1 MVDHDRVTIPRS
13 CLSEHP
19 VLLGHLD
26 VLNSTTRLL
35 LLVQLQLVLFFI
47 LLKNLANLV
56 HFELF
61 VFALHAGRQVIF
73 EFALLS
79 LFFSLFN
86 VFILLLIGLHF
97 VCSLR

>member
-61 VFALHAGRQVIF
+61 VFALRAGRQVIF